1 MLVHSVYFWI
11 TADASSKDLEMFR
24 TKLNALKKVSS
35 AEAVYI
41 GKPAATDRPVIDR
54 SYDYALT
61 VVFKDI
67 DAHDA
72 YQSDPIHKDFLHNCS
87 KMFEKVVIYD
97 AE

>member
-11 TADASSKDLEMFR
+11 IADASHKDLEMFR
-24 TKLNALKKVSS
+24 TKLNALKDVHS
-35 AEAVYI
+35 AKAVYI
-41 GKPAATDRPVIDR
+41 GRPAATDRPVIDR

-72 YQSDPIHKDFLHNCS
+72 YQSDPIHKDFLNNCG

>member
-11 TADASSKDLEMFR
+11 TADASINDLEMFR
-24 TKLNALKKVSS
+24 TKLNALKGVPS

-41 GKPAATDRPVIDR
+41 GRPAATDRPVIDR

-61 VVFKDI
+61 VIFKDI

-72 YQSDPIHKDFLHNCS
+72 YQSDPIHKDFIHNCA

-97 AE
+97 AQ